1 MKAVAALIIIAA
13 AVLPATVSADKF
25 NAATDVIVFGRVE
38 TSKCAA
44 LGDGL
49 VLDGEFTARL
59 TIARIIRGRPPSTV
73 LTIRYI
79 AHTERH
85 ATHVSRY
92 HLRRSTDGVWLACRQ
107 KRELGYICL

>member
-1 MKAVAALIIIAA
+1 MESVAALIIIAA
-13 AVLPATVSADKF
+13 AGLPTIVSADKF
-25 NAATDVIVFGRVE
+25 NAATDVMVSGRVE
-38 TSKCAA
+38 TLKYAA
-44 LGDGL
+44 LRDGL

-59 TIARIIRGRPPSTV
+59 TIARIIRGRPPSSV

-85 ATHVSRY
+85 STHVSRY